1 MRNITEIIVHC
12 SATPEGREHT
22 VADIDSWHRKR
33 GWSGIG
39 YHYVVHLDGKVSKG
53 RPIWKR
59 GAHVAGRNTGT
70 IGIVYIGGMDKNM
83 KKPKDTRTPAQKRAL
98 VDLMSQLMLDYP
110 KITKISGHNQYSNK
124 ACPSFNAGKE
134 YMALTD
140 AVEKVIPRKAKTL
153 AKSRTVKGGAVV
165 ATAGISQMIEP
176 IKEASAVVMG
186 QQDQMSNGGIVA
198 LVLGSLVV
206 GGALVALYARW
217 DDAGRPIPWR

>member
-110 KITKISGHNQYSNK
+110 IRSQRSVGTISTRTKLVLRS
-124 ACPSFNAGKE
+124 
-134 YMALTD
+134 
-140 AVEKVIPRKAKTL
+140 TL
-153 AKSRTVKGGAVV
+153 ARSTW
-165 ATAGISQMIEP
+165 
-176 IKEASAVVMG
+176 
-186 QQDQMSNGGIVA
+186 
-198 LVLGSLVV
+198 L
-206 GGALVALYARW
+206 
-217 DDAGRPIPWR
+217 